1 MARVSLLAG
10 ARLGDSL
17 RDILDSRGFEFT
29 ESDGDVLV
37 RFLAPQEAVDADDVH
52 DLVAFVLRG
61 GGLLLAL
68 DGGPPSPDAWPLLN
82 ALHLFV
88 LSPLDPQAARATSH
102 PAMAGI
108 EAVALESPV
117 SVAGVGHSL
126 LRVGADSV
134 ALAAPRG
141 EGRVLFLGCSSPL
154 LSTKPAF
161 GLACLRWISRQ
172 TPDRLR

>member
-1 MARVSLLAG
+1 MAAVSLLVG

-17 RDILDSRGFEFT
+17 RDILETEGFELT
-29 ESDGDVLV
+29 QSAGDVRV
-37 RFLAPQEAVDADDVH
+37 RFLTPQEAVDADEVH
-52 DLVAFVLRG
+52 DLVAFVLQG

-68 DGGPPSPDAWPLLN
+68 DGGPPSAEAWPLLN

-88 LSPLDPQAARATSH
+88 LSPLDAQSARATSH

-126 LRVGADSV
+126 LRVGADCA
-134 ALAAPRG
+134 ALAAQRG

-154 LSTKPAF
+154 LGTKPAF
-161 GLACLRWISRQ
+161 ALACLRWISRQ
-172 TPDRLR
+172 THDRLR

>member
-1 MARVSLLAG
+1 MTVSLLAG

-17 RDILDSRGFEFT
+17 RDALLADVFELT
-29 ESDGDVLV
+29 QSDGTARV
-37 RFLAPQEAVDADDVH
+37 RFLTPQEAVDADEVH
-52 DLVAFVLRG
+52 DMVTFVLGG

-68 DGGPPSPDAWPLLN
+68 DGGPPSAEAWPLLN
-82 ALHLFV
+82 AFHLFV
-88 LSPLDPQAARATSH
+88 LSPLDPQPARATSH

-126 LRVGADSV
+126 LRVGADCA

-154 LSTKPAF
+154 LSSDPVF